1 MSEDYEDIIE
11 ENIIDEEIDEDIVDD
26 KSEGKFDKLLE
37 SDAKKYKLSG
47 MFKD

>member
-37 SDAKKYKLSG
+37 SDAK
-47 MFKD
+47 